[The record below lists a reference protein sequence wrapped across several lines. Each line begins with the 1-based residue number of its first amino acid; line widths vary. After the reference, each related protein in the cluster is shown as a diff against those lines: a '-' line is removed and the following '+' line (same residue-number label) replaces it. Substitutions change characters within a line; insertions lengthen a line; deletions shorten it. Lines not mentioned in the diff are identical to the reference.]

1 MIRRFL
7 ITTAYIALGLVL
19 LTGCNYKPPYQ
30 RGYDEGYEAGLKA
43 SGGSGSSSDT
53 GSDTS
58 DASDAS
64 GSDSSA
70 EDTAKGGKKKEKPGI
85 SGLKQKD
92 NKTSDSEENTSSD
105 SGEAADNASGGETS
119 EGSAAGETTGEGDT
133 VAATENTSSNA
144 EVLGAESEP
153 VENSADNGGSIT
165 IPKGRIIAAE
175 AVNEALYSNPEVID
189 GLRQIYPDTAIFG
202 EFVGDSETNIIHKV
216 DGPHFSSL
224 TYNTIVVFDG
234 SKSLQD
240 ILNEGFFTK
249 CDCAN

>member
-1 MIRRFL
+1 MKKRVL
-7 ITTAYIALGLVL
+7 LTTAYIVLGLCL

-43 SGGSGSSSDT
+43 SGGSGSSVADASDT
-53 GSDTS
+53 GNDGSNVSDTS
-58 DASDAS
+58 GSDAS
-64 GSDSSA
+64 AGDTDDS
-70 EDTAKGGKKKEKPGI
+70 GNKKEKPGI
-85 SGLKQKD
+85 SGLKKKEK
-92 NKTSDSEENTSSD
+92 NNSDSDE
-105 SGEAADNASGGETS
+105 EAAAETDEASDTAADGEASGG
-119 EGSAAGETTGEGDT
+119 SAADETAGDT
-133 VAATENTSSNA
+133 ASEAGDTAPGA

-153 VENSADNGGSIT
+153 AGNGGNVT
-165 IPKGRIIAAE
+165 IPNGRIIAAE